1 MRFFLIDTITS
12 WDPGKSGVALKN
24 VSLTEDFFDDHFPL
38 MPVMPGV
45 LMVEGMAQLAG
56 LVLSEGVRLETG
68 RPVKA
73 IMGAIERAKFRQL
86 VKPGDSV
93 EYRAEIL
100 STNEASGRAHITA
113 QVNGQ
118 RVADCTLLFTLH
130 PVDNPSLDTRRNELL
145 ALWLKEGSGRHV
157 G

>member
-1 MRFFLIDTITS
+1 MRFFLIDTITA
-12 WDPGKSGVALKN
+12 WEPGRSASAAKN

-45 LMVEGMAQLAG
+45 LIVEGMAQLAG
-56 LVLSEGVRLETG
+56 LVLSEGVRIETG
-68 RPVKA
+68 IAVKA

-86 VKPGDSV
+86 VKPGDRL

-100 STNEASGRAHITA
+100 SSNESSGRAQVTA
-113 QVNGQ
+113 YVAGE

-130 PVDNPSLDTRRNELL
+130 PVDNPSLDARRNELL
-145 ALWLKEGSGRHV
+145 ALWLREGLERHAE
-157 G
+157 